1 MATGG
6 GHATIIPAVSIEELA
21 RAAQPGIEMDAS
33 AKQLLMEEL
42 EILKERR
49 AAQGLDAPSLDN
61 LTGLALSGGGIRSA
75 TFCLGVLQALAKY
88 DLLKRFDYL
97 STVSGGGYI
106 GGSLTWWWS
115 DQWRP
120 DGQPAESTVAH
131 VTERPEG
138 LAEDQADFTA
148 RAKPVPPG
156 DVPPRFGVG
165 PKDFP
170 YGTESPTIWRGQAG
184 GTPGARLLTNLRKHG
199 NYLTP
204 GNGITVLSGVS
215 VMIRAIVLN
224 LFVWLP
230 VLSAVMLGLLW
241 ALDLTFGTSASNA
254 SAVRHTG
261 AELVAAEAAGGVP
274 AGAEG
279 TDAQAAL
286 WLFFV
291 DAVTT
296 AVAFAI
302 MAAVYFLLWKLAA
315 SRPRLEKIAAWL
327 TRPWGIWLLGIG
339 FLLVLL
345 LKWLPPAPT
354 QYWTSVRLLLA
365 GAIILATTF
374 ALLCIVYSL
383 ATWVRLLRHAS
394 YRMRRLFEVWAA
406 VYLTLI
412 AGLAIMGALPDVQAW
427 LSVQGLS
434 SGAEVVSA
442 GTSAGPPNPLGV
454 EASKGIVALLAG
466 LLGAGVAFIR
476 SGAEVGKTLRGMG
489 FHVPGGVVASIAA
502 ALLLYGLVLITHS
515 VATQVSITG
524 QGAVFFVVVAAAV
537 LVGLLVNG
545 NHISLGRFYRDRLME
560 AFMPDYETA
569 LANAIGPAPAAADAM
584 QPHRASVAAPY
595 HIINTNVVLINA
607 KSRRRRIR
615 GGDSFALT
623 RDYCGS
629 SATGWRA
636 TKQFMNDGM
645 TLPTAVAISGA
656 AANPNTGVG
665 GVGLTRSRVVSV
677 LMAFLNLRLGYWVPH
692 PVGGRQHA
700 LPNHFRPGFLALLRG
715 YHEDYPFQE
724 LSDGG
729 HFENLG
735 IYELIRRRV
744 RLILVCDGG
753 QDPGFQ
759 FEDLQ
764 TALRRIGEDFGTK
777 VRFLP
782 SHPIED
788 IIPQPGAR
796 TYPRG
801 LELARRGF
809 AVANLYYPPDFDADG
824 QIRADAAPARLI
836 YLKTTIV
843 DGLPLELLGYKG
855 KNPDFPDQSTG
866 DQFFDEDQF
875 EAYRELGY
883 RIADSMILGL
893 GLAKVLEDIL
903 PARAPNTLPG
913 S

>member
-6 GHATIIPAVSIEELA
+6 GHANTIPAVSIEELA
-21 RAAQPGIEMDAS
+21 RAAQPGVEMDAS
-33 AKQLLMEEL
+33 ARQLLEKEL
-42 EILKERR
+42 EVLAERR
-49 AAQGLDAPSLDN
+49 AAQGLDAPRPDN
-61 LTGLALSGGGIRSA
+61 LTALALSGGGIRSA

-120 DGQPAESTVAH
+120 DGQPAEAPSAH
-131 VTERPEG
+131 ITTDRPEG

-148 RAKPVPPG
+148 RAKPAPAGAVPS
-156 DVPPRFGVG
+156 RFGVG

-170 YGTESPTIWRGQAG
+170 YGAESPTIWRGQAG

-204 GNGITVLSGVS
+204 GGGVTILSGVS

-224 LFVWLP
+224 LLAWLP
-230 VLSAVMLGLLW
+230 VSIAVMFALLSVL
-241 ALDLTFGTSASNA
+241 AFIFGAPAPEPSAPADNVRAATLQLFLIDGAATTGVIVLLA
-254 SAVRHTG
+254 SA
-261 AELVAAEAAGGVP
+261 
-274 AGAEG
+274 
-279 TDAQAAL
+279 
-286 WLFFV
+286 
-291 DAVTT
+291 
-296 AVAFAI
+296 
-302 MAAVYFLLWKLAA
+302 YFLIEAVVEV
-315 SRPRLEKIAAWL
+315 RPDWERYFRRLVDPWGAWL
-327 TRPWGIWLLGIG
+327 LVIG
-339 FLLVLL
+339 ALLVLL
-345 LKWLPPAPT
+345 LRALPPAPSA
-354 QYWTSVRLLLA
+354 YWTGVRLLLA

-374 ALLCIVYSL
+374 ALLCMVYSFG
-383 ATWVRLLRHAS
+383 TRVRPLRHIS
-394 YRMRRLFEVWAA
+394 YRMRRLFEVWAG

-412 AGLAIMGALPDVQAW
+412 AALAIVGLLQDVAEW
-427 LSVQGLS
+427 LSESAQTTAQVNAEAAS
-434 SGAEVVSA
+434 SSRAPA
-442 GTSAGPPNPLGV
+442 GIL
-454 EASKGIVALLAG
+454 ALLSGLVAAG
-466 LLGAGVAFIR
+466 ASFVR
-476 SGAEVGKTLRGMG
+476 SGAPMTARLRAWG
-489 FHVPGGVVASIAA
+489 FQVPGGLMASLAA
-502 ALLLYGLVLITHS
+502 ALILFGILTISYHIGVSLRIGEFDLAWAGLVFAL
-515 VATQVSITG
+515 
-524 QGAVFFVVVAAAV
+524 AV
-537 LVGLLVNG
+537 LLGLAVNT
-545 NHISLGRFYRDRLME
+545 NHVSLGRFYRDRLME
-560 AFMPDYETA
+560 AFMPDYEAA
-569 LANAIGPAPAAADAM
+569 LASMIGPAPAAADAM
-584 QPHRASVAAPY
+584 RLHRASVAAPY

-607 KSRRRRIR
+607 RSRRRRIR

-623 RDYCGS
+623 RDWCGS

-677 LMAFLNLRLGYWVPH
+677 LMALLNLRLGYWVPH
-692 PVGGRQHA
+692 PVGGRQNA

-764 TALRRIGEDFGTK
+764 TVLRRIGEDFGTK

-782 SHPIED
+782 SHRIED

-824 QIRADAAPARLI
+824 NIRSDAEPARLI

-855 KNPDFPDQSTG
+855 KNPDFPDQSTD

-893 GLAKVLEDIL
+893 GLAKVLEDIQ
-903 PARAPNTLPG
+903 PARAPNSPPE

>member
-6 GHATIIPAVSIEELA
+6 GHANTIPAVSVEQLA
-21 RAAQPGIEMDAS
+21 RAAQPGAEMDAS
-33 AKQLLMEEL
+33 AKQLLKTEL
-42 EILKERR
+42 EILERRR
-49 AAQGLDAPSLDN
+49 AAQGLDAPRPDN

-106 GGSLTWWWS
+106 GGSLTWWS
-115 DQWRP
+115 SGRWRP
-120 DGQPAESTVAH
+120 DGQPAEAPSAH
-131 VTERPEG
+131 VADRPEG
-138 LAEDQADFTA
+138 LAEDQVDFTA
-148 RAKPVPPG
+148 RAKPAPAG
-156 DVPPRFGVG
+156 EGPRHFGVG

-170 YGTESPTIWRGQAG
+170 YGAESPTIWRGQAG

-204 GNGITVLSGVS
+204 GNGITVLSGAS
-215 VMIRAIVLN
+215 VMIRAIILN
-224 LFVWLP
+224 LLVWLP

-241 ALDLTFGTSASNA
+241 ALDLTFGTSATNTST
-254 SAVRHTG
+254 VRHTG
-261 AELVAAEAAGGVP
+261 AALVAAEAAGGAP
-274 AGAEG
+274 AGAEA
-279 TDAQAAL
+279 TDAQAAV
-286 WLFFV
+286 WLFFI
-291 DAVTT
+291 DAVTA

-302 MAAVYFLLWKLAA
+302 MTAAYFALWKLAA
-315 SRPRLEKIAAWL
+315 SRPRLEKVAAWL
-327 TRPWGIWLLGIG
+327 TRPWGIWLLAIG
-339 FLLVLL
+339 VLLVLL

-383 ATWVRLLRHAS
+383 ATWVRPLRHAS

-412 AGLAIMGALPDVQAW
+412 AVLAIMGALPDVQAW
-427 LSVQGLS
+427 LSLQGMG
-434 SGAEVVSA
+434 SGGDVVSA
-442 GTSAGPPNPLGV
+442 GTAPPNPLGA
-454 EASKGIVALLAG
+454 EASKGILALLAG
-466 LLGAGVAFIR
+466 LLGAGIAFVR

-489 FHVPGGVVASIAA
+489 FHVPGGVIASIAA

-515 VATQVSITG
+515 LATQISATG
-524 QGAVFFVVVAAAV
+524 QETVFFVVVAVAA
-537 LVGLLVNG
+537 LVGLLVNT
-545 NHISLGRFYRDRLME
+545 NHVSLGRFYRDRLME

-569 LANAIGPAPAAADAM
+569 LANTIGPAPAAADGM
-584 QPHRASVAAPY
+584 ELHRACPAAPY
-595 HIINTNVVLINA
+595 HIVNTNVVLIDA

-623 RDYCGS
+623 RDWCGS
-629 SATGWRA
+629 SVTGWRA

-677 LMAFLNLRLGYWVPH
+677 LMALVNLRLGYWVPH
-692 PVGGRQHA
+692 PVRGRQHA
-700 LPNHFRPGFLALLRG
+700 LPNHFRPGFFALLRG

-753 QDPGFQ
+753 QNPGFQ

-782 SHPIED
+782 SHRIED
-788 IIPQPGAR
+788 IIPQPGTR

-824 QIRADAAPARLI
+824 NIRPDAQPARLI

-893 GLAKVLEDIL
+893 GLAKVLEDIQ
-903 PARAPNTLPG
+903 PARTPNALPE